1 MLEVLK
7 MIGRSRQLFLED
19 ILKHNDTLN
28 VLVSNARFLVIGAGG
43 SIGQAVTKEIFK
55 RSPLCLHA
63 VDINENGLAE
73 LVRDLRCEL
82 GYISGEF
89 KTFSLDICSSTY
101 DAFYTQNGQYDYVL
115 NLSALKHVR
124 SERDQFTL
132 MRMLE
137 TNVLATEKTLQ
148 QAASSGVKKYFSVST
163 DKATNPV
170 NFMGAS
176 KLLME
181 KVLYGYSSELDIST
195 ARFANVAF
203 SNGSLLES
211 FQRRIEKRQVIT
223 APTDILRYFITQEE
237 AGLLCLISCLLG
249 DNKDIFFPKN
259 NSELVLQSFVD
270 VAETV
275 IRAHGFTPHSC
286 GSEDEARNEASK
298 LITSGLWPCY
308 FSQSDT
314 SGEKPEEEFFAR
326 EDKIELGA
334 FKEIGIIK
342 PTKSVEN
349 KAQIIDMVNEIRHLQ
364 RSGGWSK
371 LAIAST
377 IAPILP
383 NFTHIEKHNSLDNK
397 M

>member
-1 MLEVLK
+1 MLDVLK
-7 MIGRSRQLFLED
+7 MIGRTRPLFHEDVSQHND
-19 ILKHNDTLN
+19 ILNT
-28 VLVSNARFLVIGAGG
+28 LVSNARFLVIGAGG
-43 SIGQAVTKEIFK
+43 SIGQAVTKEIFR

-101 DAFYTQNGQYDYVL
+101 DAFYSQNGQYDYVL

-148 QAASSGVKKYFSVST
+148 QAVSSGVKKYFSVST
-163 DKATNPV
+163 DKATNPA

-181 KVLYGYSSELDIST
+181 KVLYGYSTELDIST

-211 FQRRIEKRQVIT
+211 FQTRIEKRQVIT

-249 DNKDIFFPKN
+249 ENKDIYFPKS
-259 NSELVLQSFVD
+259 NSEIVLQSFVD

-275 IRAHGFTPHSC
+275 IQSHGFTPYRC
-286 GSEDEARNEASK
+286 DSEGEARSEARK
-298 LITSGLWPCY
+298 LIASGLWPCY

-314 SGEKPEEEFFAR
+314 SGEKPEEEFFSGH
-326 EDKIELGA
+326 DTLDLSA

-342 PTKSVEN
+342 PSKNVDN
-349 KAQIIDMVNEIRHLQ
+349 KAEIISIIDEIKRLQ
-364 RSGGWSK
+364 RSGVWSK
-371 LAIAST
+371 SAIENA

-383 NFTHIEKHNSLDNK
+383 NFTHIEKYNSLDNK